1 MRRVYALEVYQY
13 PTPKSEAAEDYTELQ
28 ALIRAARFVPVGGEI
43 YQLRDLNGHT
53 YLGSGKLEMLLP
65 ELLAQQVDLVVI
77 DAFIKPYQL
86 KNIEDVFNIEVADRT
101 RLILEIFK
109 QRAHSKE
116 GKLQVEL
123 AEAEYEIGRQIGG
136 RGVELSGLGK
146 GVRGPG
152 EQIAEKQ
159 RRAYRRKIKL
169 LKDKLEEV
177 KRTREAH
184 ANRRRTEAQ
193 HLISLV
199 GYTNAGKSTLLN
211 ALMKSDEIVARDQLF
226 TTVDPTTRKIFLSL
240 TETGPR
246 FAYVTDTVG
255 FIRKLPHELVE
266 GFESTLDLVAESELA
281 LVVVDVSDPR
291 WREKRENVLETLDS
305 IGSKAPLLFVY
316 NKIDQLPAG
325 TTVPSDGIAVAAA
338 LGEGLDR
345 LKQEI
350 ERRVYGKERAL

>member
-1 MRRVYALEVYQY
+1 MRRVYAVEVYRH
-13 PTPKSEAAEDYTELQ
+13 PVTKAEAEEDYAELQ
-28 ALIRAARFVPVGGEI
+28 SLIRAAKLVQVGGEV

-53 YLGSGKLEMLLP
+53 YIGTGKLDNLFPVLIKN
-65 ELLAQQVDLVVI
+65 QVDLIVI

-86 KNIEDVFNIEVADRT
+86 KNIEDHFNIEVADRT

-109 QRAHSKE
+109 QRANSKE
-116 GKLQVEL
+116 GKLQVQL
-123 AEAEYEIGRQIGG
+123 AEAEYEIGRQVGG

-152 EQIAEKQ
+152 EHIAEKQ
-159 RRAYRRKIKL
+159 RRAYRRKIKQ

-184 ANRRRTEAQ
+184 AKRRRTEARP
-193 HLISLV
+193 LISLV

-226 TTVDPTTRKIFLSL
+226 TTVDPTTRKIFLSQ
-240 TETGPR
+240 TESGPR

-291 WREKRENVLETLDS
+291 WREKRDNVLETLDS
-305 IGSKAPLLFVY
+305 IGSKAPLLYVY
-316 NKIDQLPAG
+316 NKIDQLPPG
-325 TTVPSDGIAVAAA
+325 TDAPPDGIAIAAA
-338 LGEGLDR
+338 AGQGVDR
-345 LKQEI
+345 LKHEI
-350 ERRVYGKERAL
+350 ERRVYDSD